1 MGDSRWKIGKTLL
14 LPPATNANFAWIL
27 YFLYHLA
34 PKGHAGFVLANGADY
49 EVRDGKFLEYG
60 Q

>member
-1 MGDSRWKIGKTLL
+1 MEDSRWKIGKTLL
-14 LPPATNANFAWIL
+14 LPPARNSYFAWIL
-27 YFLYHLA
+27 HFLYHLA

-49 EVRDGKFLEYG
+49 EARDGKFVEYR